1 MVDLVNRAAD
11 RLLGRFAPRITAAAA
26 PPCGSFYGAF
36 YCYCSRGL
44 AYREICWQCGGVIIC
59 APCQVSGTC

>member
-11 RLLGRFAPRITAAAA
+11 RLLGRFAPRITASAAD
-26 PPCGSFYGAF
+26 PCVFLSAV

-44 AYREICWQCGGVIIC
+44 AYRDICRNCWGVIIC
-59 APCQVSGTC
+59 TGCIISGTC